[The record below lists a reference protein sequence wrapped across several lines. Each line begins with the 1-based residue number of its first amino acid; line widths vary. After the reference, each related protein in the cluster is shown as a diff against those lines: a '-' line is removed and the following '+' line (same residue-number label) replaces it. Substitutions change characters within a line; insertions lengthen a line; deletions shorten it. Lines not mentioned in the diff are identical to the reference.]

1 MYALEKAK
9 DLYDDILNDDAAA
22 PKAEAANRLT
32 YIVKALADLAIGMEV
47 IDDSEFNDHIKMII
61 GEAVEENG
69 LNKF

>member
-9 DLYDDILNDDAAA
+9 DLYDDVLNDDASA

-32 YIVKALADLAIGMEV
+32 YIVKALADLTIGMEV
-47 IDDSEFNDHIKMII
+47 IDDSEYNDHITMII

>member
-9 DLYDDILNDDAAA
+9 DLYDDVLNDDASA

-32 YIVKALADLAIGMEV
+32 YIVKALADLTIGMEV